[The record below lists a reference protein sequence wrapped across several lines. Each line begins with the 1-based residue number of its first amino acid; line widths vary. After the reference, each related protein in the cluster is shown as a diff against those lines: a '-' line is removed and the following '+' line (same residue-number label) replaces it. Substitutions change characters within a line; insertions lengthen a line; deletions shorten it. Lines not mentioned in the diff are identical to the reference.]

1 MAVFD
6 PWEWIAGLAI
16 LAFVLW
22 WLRRWV
28 REYNGE
34 IRSRSPYMHMGY
46 KSVKKNKPKFPPPK

>member
-6 PWEWIAGLAI
+6 PWEWVAGLTI

-22 WLRRWV
+22 WLRHWV

-34 IRSRSPYMHMGY
+34 IRCRSPYMNIL
-46 KSVKKNKPKFPPPK
+46 KSSE